1 MRGDSARTGAGAPPS
16 SALWPAASTSTA
28 LRAISKL
35 EGLYALIPPAPKKC
49 LLSYRILESGP
60 VKSRYGERLSFPGV
74 HWEAELCVAR
84 VAADATQITVC
95 LLKGLQ

>member
-1 MRGDSARTGAGAPPS
+1 MRGDSARIGAGAPPS
-16 SALWPAASTSTA
+16 SASWPAASTSAA

-35 EGLYALIPPAPKKC
+35 EGLYALIPPAPRKC
-49 LLSYRILESGP
+49 LLSYRVLESGP
-60 VKSRYGERLSFPGV
+60 VKSRYGERLLLSGV
-74 HWEAELCVAR
+74 HWVAEACLAR